1 MILKMAGARAK
12 FSSRL
17 TVFVE
22 TIFAEAGVGLSIV
35 GGKIEVML
43 DEHRARVS
51 VVSNA
56 VSANPRIEKRKRNEE
71 EPEKNSLRFIPGGL
85 RSDFWG

>member
-12 FSSRL
+12 FSGRL
-17 TVFVE
+17 TVFVD

-51 VVSNA
+51 VISNA
-56 VSANPRIEKRKRNEE
+56 VSANPWIEKRKRKKEDS
-71 EPEKNSLRFIPGGL
+71 EKNSLRFIPGGL
-85 RSDFWG
+85 RRDFLG